1 MARLEIVNGLKPRAV
16 RVAHIHFA
24 LVLLFSVQ
32 TIVYHTS
39 KVITPDLL
47 MKRWIATAALLVVA
61 TLVWYFSKTKITS
74 VGAYRALIYTLILA
88 DIAFAAF
95 NVYTQRG
102 YASKSVALFII
113 PIFIAAVLVSRSAL
127 FAAALLSV
135 AAYTTT
141 AIMYFTLN
149 FNEGYSAELY
159 GEIGFYSALFLLIA
173 GLLWTIIRKQK

>member
-1 MARLEIVNGLKPRAV
+1 
-16 RVAHIHFA
+16 
-24 LVLLFSVQ
+24 
-32 TIVYHTS
+32 
-39 KVITPDLL
+39 
-47 MKRWIATAALLVVA
+47 MKRWIATAGLLVVA
-61 TLVWYFSKTKITS
+61 TLVWYFSKTKLTS
-74 VGAYRALIYTLILA
+74 IGTYRALIYTLILA

-113 PIFIAAVLVSRSAL
+113 PIFLAAVLVSRSAL

-159 GEIGFYSALFLLIA
+159 GEIGFYSALFLLLA